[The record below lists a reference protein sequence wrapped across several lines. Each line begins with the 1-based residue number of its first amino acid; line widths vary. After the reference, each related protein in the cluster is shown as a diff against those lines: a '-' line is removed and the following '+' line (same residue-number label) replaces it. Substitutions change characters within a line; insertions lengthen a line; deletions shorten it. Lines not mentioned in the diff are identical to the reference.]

1 MPEPIDV
8 LHRPSCPVTL
18 DCSGLE
24 LQGFS
29 IGGLATYLM
38 VPEWKLCFDMGE
50 CPIEAVRLSHVF
62 LTHSHG
68 DHARG
73 LLRHFSLR
81 RMLNIPPAEYHV
93 PDFLVQPLQN
103 LAQAW
108 CDLEGHRN
116 RPEYIPNFVPLGKR
130 DTIELNRQL
139 RVSTFPVD
147 HRVRSL
153 GFTVQEIR
161 KKLKPEF
168 AGTPGH
174 ELGALKRQGVAIE
187 TETAHPRLT
196 FIGDTTL
203 KTLEKEPHCLDSDI
217 LVIETTFIMPDDVE
231 MARPKGHL
239 HLFELMDFLKA
250 DPDSCR
256 FQHLVLKHFS
266 MKYTHGQIEALVRR
280 NTPDFLKDRV
290 KILI

>member
-1 MPEPIDV
+1 MSEALDT
-8 LHRPSCPVTL
+8 LHRPSCPVHLNL
-18 DCSGLE
+18 DGLE
-24 LQGFS
+24 LDGFS

-38 VPEWKLCFDMGE
+38 VSEWKLCFDMGE
-50 CPIEAVRLSHVF
+50 CPIEAVRLPAVF

-81 RMLNIPPAEYHV
+81 RMLNMPPAIYYV
-93 PDFLVQPLQN
+93 PDFLVEPLRN

-116 RPEYIPNFVPLGKR
+116 RPEYIPDFHPLPKR
-130 DTIELNRQL
+130 GTVELNRQL

-168 AGTPGH
+168 MGVVGH
-174 ELGALKRQGVAIE
+174 ELGALKRQGVQIE
-187 TETAHPRLT
+187 AETIHPRLT
-196 FIGDTTL
+196 FIGDTTIR
-203 KTLEKEPHCLDSDI
+203 TLEREPECLDSEV
-217 LVIETTFIMPDDVE
+217 LVIETTFIMPDDRE
-231 MARPKGHL
+231 MALPKGHL
-239 HLFELMDFLKA
+239 HLAELFEHLEENRDRCGFK
-250 DPDSCR
+250 
-256 FQHLVLKHFS
+256 HLVLKHFS
-266 MKYTHGQIEALVRR
+266 MKYTRHQIESIVRKSI
-280 NTPDFLKDRV
+280 PEFLRERTR
-290 KILI
+290 LLL

>member
-1 MPEPIDV
+1 MTEAIDT
-8 LHRPSCPVTL
+8 LHRPSFPVSL
-18 DCSGLE
+18 DCGGLE
-24 LQGFS
+24 IQGFS

-50 CPIEAVRLSHVF
+50 CPVEAVRLPHVF

-81 RMLNIPPAEYHV
+81 RMLNMPPADYHV
-93 PDFLVQPLQN
+93 PDFLVQPLHN

-116 RPEYIPNFVPLGKR
+116 RPEYIPNFIPVGKR

-139 RVSTFPVD
+139 RVSSFPVD

-168 AGTPGH
+168 VGTPGH
-174 ELGALKRQGVAIE
+174 ELGALKRQGVEIE
-187 TETAHPRLT
+187 AETAHPRLT

-203 KTLEKEPHCLDSDI
+203 RTLEKEPHCLDSEV
-217 LVIETTFIMPDDVE
+217 LVIETTFILPEDLE

-250 DPDSCR
+250 SPDSCR

-266 MKYTHGQIEALVRR
+266 MKYTKGQIEALVRR
-280 NTPDFLKDRV
+280 NTPDFLKDRIKLLV
-290 KILI
+290 